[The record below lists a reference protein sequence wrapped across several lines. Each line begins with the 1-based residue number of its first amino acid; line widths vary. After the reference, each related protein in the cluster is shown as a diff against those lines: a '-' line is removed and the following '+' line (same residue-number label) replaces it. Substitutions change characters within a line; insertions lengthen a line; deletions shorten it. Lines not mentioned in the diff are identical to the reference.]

1 MSQLSKRI
9 FFAENSRIKY
19 VLIKVKLK
27 AFFFL
32 APYYFAIKILWS
44 SIGFHATL
52 SIHPTSHPCNFGGF
66 AWQGTGGPLSLQLSL
81 IYVNKIHATQIQL
94 KVKNKT
100 NGGGAD

>member
-1 MSQLSKRI
+1 MSPLSKRI

-52 SIHPTSHPCNFGGF
+52 SIHPTLVTLAALPGK
-66 AWQGTGGPLSLQLSL
+66 AQGDL
-81 IYVNKIHATQIQL
+81 
-94 KVKNKT
+94 
-100 NGGGAD
+100 